1 MACESGCNI
10 LNLLSSYTVM
20 ACTMKKEKVP
30 GFYYVQVELRRKER
44 DDYAQLQ
51 EAMIRQGFAVTV
63 DSSGGSTYKLPC
75 GMYCIRH
82 SNDKWYIH
90 NLAKE
95 AAKSLGKDVWILTIK
110 ADGAALDLE
119 DIRDEGL

>member
-1 MACESGCNI
+1 
-10 LNLLSSYTVM
+10 
-20 ACTMKKEKVP
+20 MKKEKMP
-30 GFYYVQVELRRKER
+30 GFYYVRVELRNK
-44 DDYAQLQ
+44 DSAGFSQLQ
-51 EAMIRQGFAVTV
+51 EAMIRQGFSVTV

-75 GMYCIRH
+75 GMFCIRH

-95 AAKSLGKDVWILTIK
+95 AAKSAGKDVWILTIK

-119 DIRDEGL
+119 DIRDEGVA